1 MAFTVLTNAK
11 ILAGMADLSGYSNM
25 VELEAE
31 ADELDSTTFGSSGY
45 KTVVGGMKK
54 VTAKVG
60 GLWSA
65 ADGTQPDDRLF
76 ADLGVSGVP
85 FTLTPTGATVA
96 DPSYFTK
103 VVRPSY
109 QFGGKV
115 GELLPFEST
124 VVGDGTTLVRGQI
137 ADNAVRT
144 ATATTSVLSLTA
156 PTATTRVYACIHV
169 LAVSGTTPSLTVTLQ
184 GDNAIGFPSPL
195 TVATG
200 SAITAAGSQWIAG
213 PVGVNVD
220 SFYRLSYVISGT
232 SPSFTVVASIGV
244 AP

>member
-1 MAFTVLTNAK
+1 
-11 ILAGMADLSGYSNM
+11 
-25 VELEAE
+25 
-31 ADELDSTTFGSSGY
+31 
-45 KTVVGGMKK
+45 
-54 VTAKVG
+54 
-60 GLWSA
+60 
-65 ADGTQPDDRLF
+65 
-76 ADLGVSGVP
+76 
-85 FTLTPTGATVA
+85 
-96 DPSYFTK
+96 
-103 VVRPSY
+103 
-109 QFGGKV
+109 
-115 GELLPFEST
+115 
-124 VVGDGTTLVRGQI
+124 VGDGTTLVRGQV

-144 ATATTSVLSLTA
+144 TTGTTSVLTLTA

-220 SFYRLSYVISGT
+220 SFFRLSYVISGT